1 MKTNRFEETIRK
13 KLEGIQPEFAD
24 EDWNRFQKYYKANT
38 PGSFWKSY
46 RSKIA
51 YGAAAS
57 FVAGLSVACGLLYY
71 QNTELREEIAELKHI
86 VSRYESPE
94 NEKKAE
100 DVKPEAPDNAGISG
114 EYRQTRVPVAG
125 EEAGGETYSNV
136 NSSYA
141 ESGKPAA
148 ADTRSVQPD
157 ERTAVNHSEPTDSV
171 SDIQGTNSGNARFQP
186 PGETIAGPEEV
197 SIAGSGMSPENAVN
211 REMASIDGT
220 GARTDDGRT
229 LEPAGLTEI
238 LRENKTVERSGR
250 KISGSGFNISRILPG
265 KAALSEKKADKLS
278 KNAEPLEQ
286 KNILPSFITSRPYRI
301 GLAGSRTKNM
311 YTFGVVNEFLLFPNI
326 AVTWGVSRTRY
337 DHLEFF
343 NEKVFAEQTG
353 QNFRKAFGKG
363 APMIGDIMNITTY
376 SSLTQ
381 IPLFAGY
388 RQPLPGGFVLTGS
401 VGTHLNI
408 RFRQTLEYDFW
419 DGHKLR
425 KVADLKYRKLNY
437 PVINNFS
444 PVLGAE
450 KIFDPIVIQ
459 AEAYYH
465 FQNKDI
471 PYLDSPGGFGGRLKL
486 LYQFGR

>member
-24 EDWNRFQKYYKANT
+24 EDWNRFQKYYKVNT

-71 QNTELREEIAELKHI
+71 QNTELREEIAELKQI
-86 VSRYESPE
+86 VSRYENPE
-94 NEKKAE
+94 NNENKLPE
-100 DVKPEAPDNAGISG
+100 EQKPATSDHAVVTSRG
-114 EYRQTRVPVAG
+114 EYRQTEVPVVA
-125 EEAGGETYSNV
+125 EEAGSKTYTDV
-136 NSSYA
+136 NQS
-141 ESGKPAA
+141 
-148 ADTRSVQPD
+148 RI
-157 ERTAVNHSEPTDSV
+157 EP
-171 SDIQGTNSGNARFQP
+171 GTPVTGNSGNILPDKVTEIKDSDPAGSVSGIQETDSDNGRFQP
-186 PGETIAGPEEV
+186 LEKAIGRQEGPSTAEAV
-197 SIAGSGMSPENAVN
+197 MSPENVAN
-211 REMASIDGT
+211 RET
-220 GARTDDGRT
+220 R
-229 LEPAGLTEI
+229 EPAGFTEI
-238 LRENKTVERSGR
+238 LRENKSRESLGR
-250 KISGSGFNISRILPG
+250 KNSASGFTRILQG
-265 KAALSEKKADKLS
+265 KVASSEKKAEKSLQNVES
-278 KNAEPLEQ
+278 LEQ
-286 KNILPSFITSRPYRI
+286 KNILPPFITSRPYRI
-301 GLAGSRTKNM
+301 GLTGSRTKNM
-311 YTFGVVNEFLLFPNI
+311 YTFGAVNEFLLFPNI
-326 AVTWGVSRTRY
+326 SVTWGINRTHY

-353 QNFRKAFGKG
+353 QNFRKTFGKG
-363 APMIGDIMNITTY
+363 APLAGDIMNITTY
-376 SSLTQ
+376 STLTQ

-425 KVADLKYRKLNY
+425 KVSDLKYRKLNY

-444 PVLGAE
+444 PVLGVE
-450 KIFDPIVIQ
+450 KIFDPLVIQ

-471 PYLDSPGGFGGRLKL
+471 PYIDKPGGFGGRLKL

>member
-71 QNTELREEIAELKHI
+71 QNTALREEIAELKQI
-86 VSRYESPE
+86 VNRYERPE
-94 NEKKAE
+94 NEKQAE
-100 DVKPEAPDNAGISG
+100 DTKPEARDSAGIAG
-114 EYRQTRVPVAG
+114 LGANIQTATPVAG
-125 EEAGGETYSNV
+125 EETGRKTYNIV
-136 NSSYA
+136 NQDRKDGFSEPSA
-141 ESGKPAA
+141 VN
-148 ADTRSVQPD
+148 TRSIPPGEQ
-157 ERTAVNHSEPTDSV
+157 TAIKNSDPGESV
-171 SDIQGTNSGNARFQP
+171 SETQKSDSGNARFQP
-186 PGETIAGPEEV
+186 PGKTIAGPERV
-197 SIAGSGMSPENAVN
+197 SVAETGMSPENTAN
-211 REMASIDGT
+211 REIVPVTGT
-220 GARTDDGRT
+220 GDRADDGRMP
-229 LEPAGLTEI
+229 EPAGLSEI
-238 LRENKTVERSGR
+238 LRENKPGERPER
-250 KISGSGFNISRILPG
+250 KIAAFNRILPG
-265 KAALSEKKADKLS
+265 TTALSEKKAVKS
-278 KNAEPLEQ
+278 PKNAEPLEQ
-286 KNILPSFITSRPYRI
+286 KNILPTFITSRPYRI
-301 GLAGSRTKNM
+301 GLTGSRTKNM
-311 YTFGVVNEFLLFPNI
+311 YSFGVVNEFLLFPNVS
-326 AVTWGVSRTRY
+326 VTWGVNRTRY
-337 DHLEFF
+337 DQLEFF
-343 NEKVFAEQTG
+343 NEKVFSEQTG
-353 QNFRKAFGKG
+353 QNFRKAFGNG
-363 APMIGDIMNITTY
+363 APLVGDIMNITTY

-437 PVINNFS
+437 PVVNNFS

-471 PYLDSPGGFGGRLKL
+471 PYVDSPGGFGGRLKL

>member
-24 EDWNRFQKYYKANT
+24 EDWSRFQKYYKANT

-46 RSKIA
+46 RSKIG
-51 YGAAAS
+51 YGVAAS
-57 FVAGLSVACGLLYY
+57 FIAGLSVACGLLYY
-71 QNTELREEIAELKHI
+71 QNTEFREEIAELKQI
-86 VSRYESPE
+86 VSRYESLE
-94 NEKKAE
+94 NKKQAE
-100 DVKPEAPDNAGISG
+100 DMKQEASDNAGITGSG
-114 EYRQTRVPVAG
+114 EYRQTGVPVVD
-125 EEAGGETYSNV
+125 EEAGNKTYSRA
-136 NSSYA
+136 NSTRS
-141 ESGKPAA
+141 EFGNTAA
-148 ADTRSVQPD
+148 ANTRDDQPG
-157 ERTAVNHSEPTDSV
+157 ERTTISGNDPADSA
-171 SDIQGTNSGNARFQP
+171 SGIEGADSGNARFQP
-186 PGETIAGPEEV
+186 AGETIV
-197 SIAGSGMSPENAVN
+197 GSEGASVAKAGMSPENAAN
-211 REMASIDGT
+211 REVAPVAGT
-220 GARTDDGRT
+220 GDRADDSR
-229 LEPAGLTEI
+229 LPEPAGLTEI
-238 LRENKTVERSGR
+238 LRENKPAESPGR
-250 KISGSGFNISRILPG
+250 KISGFSRILPG
-265 KAALSEKKADKLS
+265 KAALSEKKAGKS
-278 KNAEPLEQ
+278 PQNAEPLKQ

-301 GLAGSRTKNM
+301 GLTGSRTKNM

-326 AVTWGVSRTRY
+326 SVTWGLNRTHY

-353 QNFRKAFGKG
+353 QNFRKSFGKG
-363 APMIGDIMNITTY
+363 APLSGDIMNITTY

-388 RQPLPGGFVLTGS
+388 RQPLPAGFALTGS

-425 KVADLKYRKLNY
+425 KVSDLKYRKLNY

-444 PVLGAE
+444 PVLGVE
-450 KIFDPIVIQ
+450 KIFDPVVIQ

-471 PYLDSPGGFGGRLKL
+471 PYVDSPGGFGGRLKL